1 MVFLMVGT
9 AQADTPQTD
18 NYDDG
23 FLDAS
28 EQAALEESVRCQREG
43 EFKRSVT
50 AAKQSGC
57 PLTFWKCWFLGSI
70 PWSRRMISQPVA

>member
-1 MVFLMVGT
+1 MVGT

-43 EFKRSVT
+43 EFKRSVML
-50 AAKQSGC
+50 QSN
-57 PLTFWKCWFLGSI
+57 PDAL
-70 PWSRRMISQPVA
+70 